1 MKRTIVLIPTLL
13 AGLVAVGA
21 ARRHRR
27 LSTVARELRHPT
39 LYVPMSMRNDTALRA
54 GRRMFA
60 ATPIAPAVPGV
71 HERAERVP
79 AHAGGTPSPAVRVMV
94 YEAEQRTRP
103 NGALVW
109 IHGGGM
115 VMGAAQQ
122 ARPLCSRL
130 AAELG
135 IVVISVDYR
144 LAPEHPFPAALD
156 DCYAALEWIHRH
168 AEALGIDTAKVA
180 IGGDSAGGG
189 LAACLAQMV
198 HDRGGPP
205 VCFQVLEYP
214 MLDDRTALRIGHDAI
229 VWTNASNRYAWESYL
244 GGPLRQY
251 EGRMY
256 AAASRRV
263 DLTGLPPAWIGVGDI
278 DLFHDEATEYGD
290 RLRAAGVACDTY
302 VVPGMYHAAD
312 QFVPESATMKAFVA
326 QMISALAAAIA

>member
-60 ATPIAPAVPGV
+60 ATPIAAAVPGV

-156 DCYAALEWIHRH
+156 DCYAALEWIHRD